1 MRRRFLRLALSFLL
15 LVFTAASLPQAA
27 DAQAQG
33 PTYIVQDGDT
43 LSGIATTF
51 GTTVDAL
58 AQANNITD
66 PSAIQPGLKLTIPGF
81 EGITGVLS
89 THTVAFG
96 EDLATLSRQFGLSEA
111 SVMKLNH
118 LVNPAGLYLGQQ
130 VILPQD
136 SGRSLKGAATLLP
149 NPGDTRLAWAV
160 KQGVNPWAL
169 AQDYGTADKSWL
181 LPVAP
186 IYAPASGNSMSALP
200 APVLELT
207 ADPPA
212 AIQGTTEVISVQLSG
227 PAQLEGAMGPW
238 PLNFVTETADTE
250 VALQGSDALT
260 DPGLYDLRLDVTVA
274 DGDGPTY
281 SYSQPIK
288 LRAGDYG
295 FDPILNVPPDT
306 LDPANT
312 VPEEE
317 LVNKIVTP
325 VTSEKMWSGPFQFPS
340 TYYTKS
346 FPSVFGTR
354 RNYNGEGYTR
364 YHTGLDFYGPAGTPI
379 LAPAKGKVVF
389 TGPLVVRG
397 NVTIIDH
404 GWGVYTMYDHQ
415 SQIDVKVGDIVEP
428 GQQIGL
434 VGGTGRVT
442 GPHLHWE
449 IRVGMVPVNP
459 LQWVQTTFP

>member
-1 MRRRFLRLALSFLL
+1 MRRRFLPLVLSLLL
-15 LVFTAASLPQAA
+15 LVFAAASMPQAA
-27 DAQAQG
+27 RAQTQG

-43 LSGIATTF
+43 LSGIAATF
-51 GTTVDAL
+51 GTTVEAL

-66 PSAIQPGLKLTIPGF
+66 PAAIQPGLKLVIPGL
-81 EGITGVLS
+81 EGVTGVLS
-89 THTVAFG
+89 THTVAYG
-96 EDLATLSRQFGLSEA
+96 EDLATLSRQFGLSGD
-111 SVMKLNH
+111 SVIKLNH
-118 LVNPAGLYLGQQ
+118 LVNPAGLYLGQR
-130 VILPQD
+130 VILPQT
-136 SGRSLKGAATLLP
+136 SGDSLKGAATLLA

-160 KQGVNPWAL
+160 KEGVNPWAL
-169 AQDYGTADKSWL
+169 TQDYGSATKSWL
-181 LPVAP
+181 LPVSP
-186 IYAPASGNSMSALP
+186 IYAPGTGSSMVALP
-200 APVLELT
+200 SPVVQVT

-212 AIQGTTEVISVQLSG
+212 NVQGTTEVVSVKLSG
-227 PAQLEGAMGPW
+227 QVQLEGAMASW
-238 PLNFVTETADTE
+238 PLNFVKESADTD

-260 DPGLYDLRLDVTVA
+260 APGLYDLRLDITVA
-274 DGDGPTY
+274 NGDGPTY
-281 SYSQPIK
+281 SYSQPMKIV
-288 LRAGDYG
+288 AGDYAYES
-295 FDPILNVPPDT
+295 ISVPPDT
-306 LDPANT
+306 LDPAST

-317 LVNKIVTP
+317 LVDKIVTP

-364 YHTGLDFYGPAGTPI
+364 YHTGLDFYSPVGTPI

-415 SQIDVKVGDIVEP
+415 SEFDVKVGDIVQP

-434 VGGTGRVT
+434 SGDTGRVT

-449 IRVGMVPVNP
+449 IRVGTVPVNP

>member
-1 MRRRFLRLALSFLL
+1 MQRRFLPLALSFLL
-15 LVFTAASLPQAA
+15 LVFTSASMPQAA
-27 DAQAQG
+27 NAQTLG
-33 PTYIVQDGDT
+33 PTYIVQAGDT

-66 PSAIQPGLKLTIPGF
+66 PSAIYPGLQLTIPGL

-89 THTVAFG
+89 THTVAYG
-96 EDLATLSRQFGLSEA
+96 EDAATLSRQFGLSED
-111 SVMKLNH
+111 SVIKLNH

-130 VILPQD
+130 VILPQT
-136 SGRSLKGAATLLP
+136 SGGSLKGAATLLP
-149 NPGDTRLAWAV
+149 SPGDTRLAWAV
-160 KQGVNPWAL
+160 RQGVNPWSL
-169 AQDYGTADKSWL
+169 SQDYGSADKSWL

-186 IYAPASGNSMSALP
+186 IYAPGTGSSMSALP
-200 APVLELT
+200 SPVIQLT

-212 AIQGTTEVISVQLSG
+212 NVQGTTEVVRVKLSG
-227 PAQLEGAMGPW
+227 PAQLEGSMASW
-238 PLNFVTETADTE
+238 PLNFVKETDNTE

-260 DPGLYDLRLDVTVA
+260 DPGLYDLRLDITVA
-274 DGDGPTY
+274 NGDGPTY
-281 SYSQPIK
+281 SYSQPMKIVG
-288 LRAGDYG
+288 GDYAYES
-295 FDPILNVPPDT
+295 ISVPPDT
-306 LDPANT
+306 LDPSST
-312 VPEEE
+312 VPEEA
-317 LVNKIVTP
+317 LVDKIVTP

-364 YHTGLDFYGPAGTPI
+364 YHTGLDFYSPDGTPI

-389 TGPLVVRG
+389 AGPLVVRG

-415 SQIDVKVGDIVEP
+415 SEIDVKVGDIVEP

-434 VGGTGRVT
+434 TGATGRVT

-449 IRVGMVPVNP
+449 IRVGTVPVNP
-459 LQWVQTTFP
+459 LQWVQRTFP